1 LTNDKHLQRE
11 FVRYRREEAVGKDR
25 PLVLDTRA
33 FKMADLFYTQ
43 LFEKI
48 PSVHRLVEGCGEI
61 FSSIQALET
70 IRHRVRSELK
80 TELGKDLSD
89 FTLAWGAH
97 SLLLAG
103 FTRKVARIE
112 QIAALLVIEAV
123 SCEDGKTSKPSVDS
137 PFLPLL
143 VKDTLAI
150 LHDLKVEEYVNNE
163 SEGSNSVV
171 ERECLLDLV
180 ESFLPIIM
188 GKEKHQALIAA
199 SNNKNPGD
207 VISPETQKDLED
219 TIKRWTT
226 AYDDNGY
233 TSPLVWA
240 KKESEQQDLERL
252 LLQEQ
257 QKGDCKTVPN
267 NELYGPLPSVCSPFA
282 RPLPPPLLPITGY
295 DDDDCEEQYS
305 EKGKNDLFD
314 FVQAELLWLT
324 PTTLRL
330 MLLPGEDGDK
340 LSTEEYRI
348 VLKLLQTQAFDTPL
362 TPSDQRTVLE
372 LLNASK
378 QVQKQ
383 DQKQQQQVSTK
394 QRRNRGGKNN
404 KGSSSSNVAIKINA
418 SRKEE
423 ESRIQLVQESGL
435 TPQNLPRLVEH
446 NPLIAHE
453 CLLVILQHSPENIK
467 NEYLSELVGM
477 DMSLHSMEVVNRL
490 ATHNHV
496 HIGAGMQPAAAGTK
510 GVGGNRNKNQDQE
523 PVLHPEYIN
532 LFISS
537 CIASCE
543 NMPDRHAQNRLVRL
557 VCVFIQSLLRNQI
570 VDVDDI
576 YFEVQ
581 AFCIEFS
588 RIREAAALFKLL
600 KTTNPK

>member
-1 LTNDKHLQRE
+1 
-11 FVRYRREEAVGKDR
+11 
-25 PLVLDTRA
+25 
-33 FKMADLFYTQ
+33 MADLFYNQ
-43 LFEKI
+43 LFQKV
-48 PSVHRLVEGCGEI
+48 PSVHHLLAGGGGGDN

-70 IRHRVRSELK
+70 IRTCVKKALQK
-80 TELGKDLSD
+80 ELGKDLSD

-103 FTRKVARIE
+103 FTRKVTRIE

-123 SCEDGKTSKPSVDS
+123 SCEDEEIGRPCIDS
-137 PFLPLL
+137 PFLPIL

-150 LHDLKVEEYVNNE
+150 LHDLKVEENYNSGNSSNE
-163 SEGSNSVV
+163 NEGPHFDV

-199 SNNKNPGD
+199 TNNKNPEE
-207 VISPETQKDLED
+207 VISLETQKDLEE

-226 AYDDNGY
+226 VYDDNGY

-257 QKGDCKTVPN
+257 QKGDYKIVLN
-267 NELYGPLPSVCSPFA
+267 KELYGPLPSVCSPFA
-282 RPLPPPLLPITGY
+282 RPVPPPLLPITGY
-295 DDDDCEEQYS
+295 DDDDYEEQYN
-305 EKGKNDLFD
+305 EKGKHDLFD

-330 MLLPGEDGDK
+330 MLLPGEEGDK
-340 LSTEEYRI
+340 ISTEEYRI
-348 VLKLLQTQAFDTPL
+348 VLKLLQTQAIDSPL
-362 TPSDQRTVLE
+362 TPADQRTVLE

-378 QVQKQ
+378 KVQKK
-383 DQKQQQQVSTK
+383 DQKQPQQASTK
-394 QRRNRGGKNN
+394 QRRNRGSKN
-404 KGSSSSNVAIKINA
+404 KGNNSSNSNA
-418 SRKEE
+418 STKDNSARKGEE
-423 ESRIQLVQESGL
+423 ARIQLVQESGL

-453 CLLVILQHSPENIK
+453 CLLVILQYSPENVK
-467 NEYLSELVGM
+467 NEYLSALVGM

-496 HIGAGMQPAAAGTK
+496 HTDAAVDAVTAATK
-510 GVGGNRNKNQDQE
+510 GPGYHRTKNQEQE

-543 NMPDRHAQNRLVRL
+543 NLPDRHAQNRLVRL

-600 KTTNPK
+600 KTSNPASPN

>member
-1 LTNDKHLQRE
+1 MPLL
-11 FVRYRREEAVGKDR
+11 FSEEEIIANMVD
-25 PLVLDTRA
+25 
-33 FKMADLFYTQ
+33 FFYNQ
-43 LFEKI
+43 LFQKL
-48 PSVHRLVEGCGEI
+48 PPVHHLLGGGGGEN
-61 FSSIQALET
+61 FSSIQALDT
-70 IRHRVRSELK
+70 VRRCVYQELQ
-80 TELGKDLSD
+80 TEPGKDLSA
-89 FTLAWGAH
+89 FALAWGAH
-97 SLLLAG
+97 SLVVPGLMKNI
-103 FTRKVARIE
+103 TRLE
-112 QIAALLVIEAV
+112 QLAALLVIEAV
-123 SCEDGKTSKPSVDS
+123 SCEDGNAGKPSVDS
-137 PFLPLL
+137 PFLPIL

-150 LHDLKVEEYVNNE
+150 LHGLNVEANYNNNNNY
-163 SEGSNSVV
+163 SNNGNPGPDSFV

-188 GKEKHQALIAA
+188 GKEKHLALIAA
-199 SNNKNPGD
+199 TNNKNPEEA
-207 VISPETQKDLED
+207 ISAETQKDLQE
-219 TIKRWTT
+219 TVKRWTT
-226 AYDDNGY
+226 VYQDNGY
-233 TSPLVWA
+233 ASPLVWA
-240 KKESEQQDLERL
+240 NKESEQQDLERL
-252 LLQEQ
+252 LLEEQ
-257 QKGDCKTVPN
+257 QKGDYATVPN
-267 NELYGPLPSVCSPFA
+267 KALYRPLPSVCSPFA
-282 RPLPPPLLPITGY
+282 RPLPPPLLPINGY
-295 DDDDCEEQYS
+295 DDDDYEEQQN
-305 EKGKNDLFD
+305 EKGKNGIFD
-314 FVQAELLWLT
+314 YVQAELLWLT

-330 MLLPGEDGDK
+330 MLLPGEEGDNK
-340 LSTEEYRI
+340 STEEYRL

-383 DQKQQQQVSTK
+383 EQKQQQQASTK
-394 QRRNRGGKNN
+394 QRSGRNRGNKNN
-404 KGSSSSNVAIKINA
+404 NKSSNSSSA
-418 SRKEE
+418 STSDNSGREEE

-453 CLLVILQHSPENIK
+453 CLLVILQHSPENVK
-467 NEYLSELVGM
+467 NEYLSALVGM

-496 HIGAGMQPAAAGTK
+496 HAGAGSAATTTATK
-510 GVGGNRNKNQDQE
+510 GGGSHRKKQDQQE

-557 VCVFIQSLLRNQI
+557 VCVFIQSLLRNHI
-570 VDVDDI
+570 VDVDDV

-600 KTTNPK
+600 KTSNPTSPS

>member
-1 LTNDKHLQRE
+1 
-11 FVRYRREEAVGKDR
+11 
-25 PLVLDTRA
+25 
-33 FKMADLFYTQ
+33 MADLFYNQ
-43 LFEKI
+43 LFQKL
-48 PSVHRLVEGCGEI
+48 PPVHHLLGGGGGDN
-61 FSSIQALET
+61 FSSIQALDT
-70 IRHRVRSELK
+70 VRRCVHQEVQ
-80 TELGKDLSD
+80 TERGKDLSA
-89 FTLAWGAH
+89 FALAWGAH
-97 SLLLAG
+97 SLLVPG
-103 FTRKVARIE
+103 FMKKITRLE
-112 QIAALLVIEAV
+112 QLAALLVIESV
-123 SCEDGKTSKPSVDS
+123 SCEDGNAGKPNVDS
-137 PFLPLL
+137 PFLPIL

-150 LHDLKVEEYVNNE
+150 LHGLKVEDNYNYNYNYNNNKNNGTYGSE
-163 SEGSNSVV
+163 SFV

-188 GKEKHQALIAA
+188 GKEKHLALLAA
-199 SNNKNPGD
+199 TNNKNPEEA
-207 VISPETQKDLED
+207 ISAETQKDLEE
-219 TIKRWTT
+219 TVKRWTT
-226 AYDDNGY
+226 VYQDNGY

-240 KKESEQQDLERL
+240 NKESEQQDLERL
-252 LLQEQ
+252 LLEEE
-257 QKGDCKTVPN
+257 QKGDHATVLN
-267 NELYGPLPSVCSPFA
+267 KSLYGPLPSVCSPFA
-282 RPLPPPLLPITGY
+282 RPLPPPLLPINGY
-295 DDDDCEEQYS
+295 DDDDYDYDYEEQQN
-305 EKGKNDLFD
+305 EKGKNGLFD
-314 FVQAELLWLT
+314 YVQAELLWLT

-330 MLLPGEDGDK
+330 MLLPGEEGDNK
-340 LSTEEYRI
+340 STEEYRL
-348 VLKLLQTQAFDTPL
+348 VLKLLQTQAFETPL

-383 DQKQQQQVSTK
+383 EQKQQQASSK
-394 QRRNRGGKNN
+394 QRSGRNRSN
-404 KGSSSSNVAIKINA
+404 KSNKSNTSSSA
-418 SRKEE
+418 STSASASDNSGREEE

-453 CLLVILQHSPENIK
+453 CLLVILQHSPENVK
-467 NEYLSELVGM
+467 NEYLSALVGM

-496 HIGAGMQPAAAGTK
+496 HSTAAGSVTTTTATK
-510 GVGGNRNKNQDQE
+510 GGGGHRKNQDQE

-557 VCVFIQSLLRNQI
+557 VCVFIQSLLRNHI
-570 VDVDDI
+570 VDVDDV

-600 KTTNPK
+600 KTSNPTSPS